1 MYKLV
6 SVFLAFSLTISA
18 ADVKTVKQV
27 INVEVK
33 KAKSS
38 YSEDISIETSNSVSM
53 IKQEASTKKIKKHK
67 KNELSTQKKEALY
80 NRLDEEKR
88 LLTKSQTNKNTGY
101 VDTQKSIESYD
112 KSLLMRKL
120 ETGIQEQSLRSPAY
134 IQGTKKS

>member
-38 YSEDISIETSNSVSM
+38 HSEDISIETSNSVSM

-80 NRLDEEKR
+80 NRLLEEKR
-88 LLTKSQTNKNTGY
+88 LSTKIQVNNKTDRAIVQEN
-101 VDTQKSIESYD
+101 IEEFD
-112 KSLLMRKL
+112 KSLL
-120 ETGIQEQSLRSPAY
+120 I
-134 IQGTKKS
+134 IFDIV